1 MPRDFATAG
10 VSSSQALLFAPE
22 LPQAVA
28 TEQVAAIDRRK
39 WILLGCVACLYL
51 PLIFAGP
58 GSDPDSIRELRS
70 GLTLLLQ
77 HRYLMSR
84 PPGYFPY
91 EVLCGILCRLGG
103 VVASNFA
110 SMLMSLALLDCFL
123 RVCERFE
130 VSHRYLLAATM
141 AIHPVYWAA
150 STSSIDFIWALGCF
164 FLGFRFLIDK
174 RYLGAAALLG
184 LAVGIRLSSVLLAGP
199 LLVWELIERP
209 RDARLWA
216 AGALA
221 CAIGAMLYLPQFVAA
236 GGSLRFLTYYRGTWT
251 ARDCL
256 GRFIYKNVAFWGLPA
271 TVFLIA
277 VSPLIVRALLRP
289 DRRFSRISILAILI
303 IFAFEALFLKLPVQ
317 RAYLLPMLPFVLIL
331 IGVALRDQRGLLLA
345 TAALVFSYNF
355 VNVNLARP
363 DVPDHATRAVFGV
376 FFERG
381 YLLDDF
387 AARRALAHVPLLP
400 STSDG

>member
-1 MPRDFATAG
+1 
-10 VSSSQALLFAPE
+10 
-22 LPQAVA
+22 
-28 TEQVAAIDRRK
+28 
-39 WILLGCVACLYL
+39 
-51 PLIFAGP
+51 
-58 GSDPDSIRELRS
+58 
-70 GLTLLLQ
+70 
-77 HRYLMSR
+77 
-84 PPGYFPY
+84 
-91 EVLCGILCRLGG
+91 
-103 VVASNFA
+103 
-110 SMLMSLALLDCFL
+110 
-123 RVCERFE
+123 
-130 VSHRYLLAATM
+130 M

-184 LAVGIRLSSVLLAGP
+184 LAVGIRLSSVLLVGS
-199 LLVWELIERP
+199 LLVWELAERP
-209 RDARLWA
+209 RDARLWS

-236 GGSLRFLTYYRGTWT
+236 GGSLRFLTYYRGAWT

-331 IGVALRDQRGLLLA
+331 IGVALRDRRRLLLA

-387 AARRALAHVPLLP
+387 AARRSLAHVPLLP

>member
-1 MPRDFATAG
+1 MSRSFATANG
-10 VSSSQALLFAPE
+10 GSSRALLFAPE
-22 LPQAVA
+22 LPPALAVEHHAA
-28 TEQVAAIDRRK
+28 TERRK
-39 WILLGCVACLYL
+39 WLLLGCVAGLYL
-51 PLIFAGP
+51 PLIFAGS
-58 GSDPDSIRELRS
+58 GANPDSLRELRS
-70 GLTLLLQ
+70 GLTLLLR
-77 HRYLMSR
+77 HRYVMSR

-91 EVLCGILCRLGG
+91 EVLCGILYRLGG
-103 VVASNFA
+103 PIASNLA
-110 SMLMSLALLDCFL
+110 SVLMSLALLDCFI
-123 RVCERFE
+123 RICERFE
-130 VSHRYLLAATM
+130 VPHRYLLAATM

-184 LAVGIRLSSVLLAGP
+184 LAVGIRLSSVLLAAP
-199 LLVWELIERP
+199 LLVWELVERP

-216 AGALA
+216 TGALA

-236 GGSLRFLTYYRGTWT
+236 GDSLQFLTYYRAAWT
-251 ARDCL
+251 TRDCF

-277 VSPLIVRALLRP
+277 VSPMIIRALLQP

-317 RAYLLPMLPFVLIL
+317 RAYLLPILPFVLIL
-331 IGVALRDQRGLLLA
+331 LGIALRDRPRLLLA

-355 VNVNLARP
+355 VNVNPVRP

-376 FFERG
+376 FIGRG
-381 YLLDDF
+381 YLLDDLV
-387 AARRALAHVPLLP
+387 ARRALAHVPVWP
-400 STSDG
+400 SSADG